1 MVKDREAWHA
11 AVHRV
16 AKSRRILSDHK
27 SNTQGEVCSGASTA
41 VKDPSLSQDD
51 P

>member
-16 AKSRRILSDHK
+16 AKRRRLSDHK
-27 SNTQGEVCSGASTA
+27 NNTRGEVCSGASTA
-41 VKDPSLSQDD
+41 VKDPEPQPVSR
-51 P
+51 